1 MEKPLFF
8 LKFVVNNNKI
18 CYIMSRKHV
27 RKTEYFGLYREL
39 VYGESKLERTIQIT
53 FKLRFMDKINT
64 VTRYSLEIR
73 YFL

>member
-1 MEKPLFF
+1 
-8 LKFVVNNNKI
+8 
-18 CYIMSRKHV
+18 MSRKHV